1 MNDDVEI
8 PDIPDEEIWVVMCI
22 KDDTHA
28 HIIGPLLS
36 YEDAVAESQ
45 QEGCS
50 NAHAIKRLTFEEF
63 KEIVTQV
70 RIPNLYEKDSPIDRR
85 CYAVW
90 VAGMKTHGI
99 GGIIEVMARRVG
111 MIT

>member
-1 MNDDVEI
+1 MNDDVA
-8 PDIPDEEIWVVMCI
+8 DIPDEEIWVVSCI

-28 HIIGPLLS
+28 HVIGPLLS

-45 QEGCS
+45 QEDCR
-50 NAHAIKRLTFEEF
+50 NAHAIRRVTFEEF

-70 RIPNLYEKDSPIDRR
+70 RIPNLYEKDSPIDQR

-90 VAGMKTHGI
+90 VAAMKPRGI

-111 MIT
+111 EGWS